1 MANRGRKQFVIFG
14 IGRFGSALARKL
26 CELGHE
32 VLAVDSSEER
42 VNAIAP
48 YVTNAMQIAP
58 NDEETMR
65 SIGIR
70 NFDAAVV
77 AIGDDLHHSILM
89 TIMCKEM
96 GARYLITK
104 ASDAMHAKV
113 LSRLGADRVVFPE
126 RDMGERL
133 AFSIINPHVLD
144 LINLKGDYVIANL
157 DSPHA
162 WMGKTLR
169 EVDVRRRFG
178 VSVLALYR
186 GGEMDMDVGAGTVL
200 RDGDSLMVLGRRKDV
215 DRVEKLE
222 ED

>member
-1 MANRGRKQFVIFG
+1 MANRDRKQFVIFG

-26 CELGHE
+26 AELGHE
-32 VLAVDSSEER
+32 VLAVDTDEER

-48 YVTNAMQIAP
+48 YVTNAMQIGP
-58 NDEETMR
+58 GDEEAMR
-65 SIGIR
+65 SLGIR

-77 AIGDDLHHSILM
+77 AIGEDLQHSIMM

-96 GARYLITK
+96 GARYLISK

-113 LSRLGADRVVFPE
+113 LARLGADRVVFPE

-133 AFSIINPHVLD
+133 AHSIINPHVLD

-157 DSPHA
+157 DCPPG
-162 WMGKTLR
+162 WIGKTLR
-169 EVDVRRRFG
+169 EVDVRRQFS

-186 GGEMDMDVGAGTVL
+186 GGEMNMDVGAGTVL
-200 RDGDSLMVLGRRKDV
+200 REGDSLMVLGRRKDV
-215 DRVEKLE
+215 DRIERLGE
-222 ED
+222 